1 MRSLGNLIDA
11 ASKIDLPY
19 LVSLSLVQ
27 SSEDYVRLQQEQM
40 KSGLRE
46 DGKPIYN
53 VKTGSYTYSPSY
65 AKKKGKS
72 KPIDLYDTGA
82 FQGDIFLHVDDATK
96 FVVDSAD
103 SKSGKLQEN
112 YGTKIFGLDE
122 DNKVSLKPIVQ
133 KNLAEDF
140 KIELSK

>member
-11 ASKIDLPY
+11 AERIDIPY
-19 LVSLSLVQ
+19 LVSLSLAQ
-27 SSEDYVRLQQEQM
+27 SADEYVRLQQEQM
-40 KSGLRE
+40 RSGTRE

-53 VKTGSYTYSPSY
+53 VNTGSGTYSPSY

-72 KPIDLYDTGA
+72 KPIDLLDTGA

-96 FVVDSAD
+96 FVVDSGD

-112 YGTKIFGLDE
+112 YSTKIFGLGDE
-122 DNKVSLKPIVQ
+122 KKVELKPVVQ
-133 KNLAEDF
+133 RNLVTDL
-140 KIELSK
+140 INELSK